1 MKKLKY
7 IPQEKIRETLNRNCL
22 TTRNSGSFLYDMVE
36 LCDKASNE
44 MVYELIPIRLVAYL
58 EDVLRRKYELL
69 LRQDNKIKELLEH
82 KKVDIE
88 YNKQLLYE
96 RLPLSIQLAYSFG
109 CNNLNE
115 ICDNLQLL
123 TDIDINDIGR
133 EKMGNGSWGKLRNN
147 IDSLFRTRHLLCHES
162 GVGVSIT
169 HKDARLWIQN
179 IGLLLNIIDDSIINS
194 AYKDY
199 FFYKNSMSDKD
210 INEKLD
216 DNIMIAQKAFEDS
229 EKALDDFYK
238 RSISTN
244 NYPKDNP
251 NLEYIPKW
259 KEYRDLRVAS
269 DNIFPINSKQN
280 LLFAYREKNQYNE
293 GLLSEIRLQHRD
305 FLNYINNTVH
315 DEQL

>member
-1 MKKLKY
+1 
-7 IPQEKIRETLNRNCL
+7 
-22 TTRNSGSFLYDMVE
+22 
-36 LCDKASNE
+36 
-44 MVYELIPIRLVAYL
+44 
-58 EDVLRRKYELL
+58 
-69 LRQDNKIKELLEH
+69 
-82 KKVDIE
+82 
-88 YNKQLLYE
+88 
-96 RLPLSIQLAYSFG
+96 
-109 CNNLNE
+109 
-115 ICDNLQLL
+115 
-123 TDIDINDIGR
+123 
-133 EKMGNGSWGKLRNN
+133 
-147 IDSLFRTRHLLCHES
+147 
-162 GVGVSIT
+162 
-169 HKDARLWIQN
+169 
-179 IGLLLNIIDDSIINS
+179 
-194 AYKDY
+194 
-199 FFYKNSMSDKD
+199 MSDKD